1 MFITRKDFFNLE
13 QFTRHVAERT
23 AFLEERIALLQ
34 RTVEQLLEEKKP
46 VKKVAAAKR
55 TQK

>member
-23 AFLEERIALLQ
+23 VFLEERIALLQ
-34 RTVEQLLEEKKP
+34 RTVEQLLEDKKP